1 MAKTK
6 ASPTLGIWEALARR
20 SKIRQWLG
28 ILSEEGLLK
37 NPGKFDP
44 LSKPTLSEM
53 RESTSAGALIWG
65 VASLALGALIM
76 AKIFGFTPG
85 AGLMFGSALL
95 LALNGVEG
103 KSDAVASILWLF
115 GYTLAVEAL
124 PTHYDALWVN
134 VAVGST
140 LAISSRAVD
149 WRNGFAVGLC
159 IGLFGAI
166 GKTFFYW
173 HKWFPDANIAVVA
186 ATAMLVLQAIFVAL
200 YSLNTK
206 ERESSGTAG
215 ILCMF
220 TTLACAGA
228 FCWPGTHGV
237 YMVLTGLLAATS
249 LLITYLFSLAEM
261 KHATL
266 AISSRVFIA
275 RSGLL
280 SIWMIALPSAWLAI
294 QAATPETFANGFA
307 AMCVI
312 GLFFIIKPQRDFADG
327 LAYAWDEQADK
338 SAGHAPRARAVGSKA
353 EIFDVV
359 EEMDVEIINR
369 HPAPLQTSSLAE
381 SVEAAKKVAE
391 AEREQALRLASS
403 TPASIQDKQ
412 HSYPQPKSQDP
423 EVKQGNDD
431 TVDEVVEEIVL
442 TREFYDGYESR
453 EHRQCRLWLSGILL
467 RAGETKAAARLESSG
482 SPRKLGMGEKI
493 SRPFAAAKR
502 LAGSIGTKWLVAG
515 WLALAILVG
524 LFGNVESFSKAW
536 GAFGALF
543 GFLFSG
549 IKEIWRLEEFGVIGI
564 GGAALAVTL
573 ARMGMATENHPNFER
588 SQNLAALA
596 LCASVA
602 TLFDKQVGGSF
613 GSEHSAS
620 MAVAAL
626 GGAFVLWL
634 AADELARLGSGG
646 SRKIAAIA
654 FGGIAAAAGMMSELT
669 LIGAILFLG
678 GLSCS
683 RPSLAKL
690 GVYAMVGGTIHL
702 ASQAYQLQQDALG
715 WDVWLVFSGL
725 ALIAIQTI
733 ISGKLR
739 SWKGSENKTLI
750 AAGIYAIGAAA
761 LFIMAKT

>member
-6 ASPTLGIWEALARR
+6 SSVPSLGIWEALDRR

-28 ILSEEGLLK
+28 ILAEEGLLK
-37 NPGKFDP
+37 NPAKFDP

-85 AGLMFGSALL
+85 AGLMFGSAIL

-103 KSDAVASILWLF
+103 KSDALASILWLF

-124 PTHYDALWVN
+124 PAQYDTLWVN
-134 VAVGST
+134 IAVGSA
-140 LAISSRAVD
+140 LAASSRAVG
-149 WRNGFAVGLC
+149 WRNGFSVGLC

-166 GKTFFYW
+166 GKAFFYW
-173 HKWFPDANIAVVA
+173 QKWFPDANIAVVA
-186 ATAMLVLQAIFVAL
+186 ATSMLVLQAIFVAL
-200 YSLNTK
+200 YSLKAK
-206 ERESSGTAG
+206 ESESSGIAG
-215 ILCMF
+215 FLCMF

-266 AISSRVFIA
+266 SISERVFIA

-280 SIWMIALPSAWLAI
+280 SVWMIALPSAWLAI
-294 QAATPETFANGFA
+294 QAATPEKFANGFA
-307 AMCVI
+307 AMCVL

-327 LAYAWDEQADK
+327 LAQAWDEQAEKTTGVAHSPSK
-338 SAGHAPRARAVGSKA
+338 SSKS
-353 EIFDVV
+353 ESFEVV
-359 EEMDVEIINR
+359 EEMDIEIINR
-369 HPAPLQTSSLAE
+369 NPAPLQTSTLAE
-381 SVEAAKKVAE
+381 RVEVEKKLAE
-391 AEREQALRLASS
+391 AEREQALRLGTVPHAMQEKKR
-403 TPASIQDKQ
+403 PAAQAYDLNENEGDEDIV
-412 HSYPQPKSQDP
+412 
-423 EVKQGNDD
+423 E
-431 TVDEVVEEIVL
+431 EVVLEVAL
-442 TREFYDGYESR
+442 TREFQDGYESR
-453 EHRQCRLWLSGILL
+453 EHRQWRLWLSGVLL
-467 RAGETKAAARLESSG
+467 RAGETKAAARLENSG
-482 SPRKLGMGEKI
+482 SPRKLAIGEQI
-493 SRPFAAAKR
+493 SRPFAVARR
-502 LAGSIGTKWLVAG
+502 LAGSIGTTWLVVG

-543 GFLFSG
+543 GLLFSG

-573 ARMGMATENHPNFER
+573 ARMGMATENHPNFGR

-602 TLFDKQVGGSF
+602 TLFEKHVGGSF
-613 GSEHSAS
+613 GSGHTAS

-634 AADELARLGSGG
+634 AADELSRLGSGG

-690 GVYAMVGGTIHL
+690 GVGAMVGGTIHL
-702 ASQAYQLQQDALG
+702 AWQAYQLRQDALG
-715 WDVWLVFSGL
+715 WGIWLALSGL
-725 ALIAIQTI
+725 ALIAIQTV

-739 SWKGSENKTLI
+739 SWKGSENKAFI

-761 LFIMAKT
+761 LFIMVKA